1 MKENKN
7 KSKRKVNN
15 KEKERKGD
23 KIDQKIGGCRLLYI
37 LKICTYLMSGLSFR
51 EETDIQLG
59 NMNMLDN
66 MV

>member
-23 KIDQKIGGCRLLYI
+23 KRDQKIGGCQLLYI
-37 LKICTYLMSGLSFR
+37 LKICTCLMSGLRFR
-51 EETDIQLG
+51 EETDIQG
-59 NMNMLDN
+59 SN
-66 MV
+66 